1 MMRGVSSPSLP
12 RVRATLTVVLT
23 MIGVVACNRGP
34 SQVRF
39 QDLIAT
45 HALKIDGR
53 QLRAREVFSADE
65 TWVAVTMPLGRPVTA
80 DLDLHNDPV
89 LNLAGCLDCGIDAAA
104 SSEGVL
110 KGVVRAADGTEV
122 AINLNFNAAE
132 GWWRQEVNLALLAGG
147 SASLYLDT
155 EVPEECALYLRE
167 ATLRQKKP
175 ERLPVGEYPT
185 QILLISVDTLR
196 LDAVGAFGG
205 GVDTPVLDRFAGEAE
220 RWERH
225 YAAASWTKP
234 SHASML
240 TGYHPDT
247 HRALLLNQGM
257 DPAIPTLADRF
268 RRADYTTA
276 ALVYDCTWLSP
287 RWGFGKGFDSYRVT
301 RWRAGRQA
309 RAVSEWVLAHR
320 DEPFFFFFH
329 TFEPHSDFRL
339 LPYEAPGLNRTTIA
353 ESFGVSNFGCRKGRC
368 ASQLLNALHRDEVP
382 REPLDTEIL
391 RHTYD
396 AGVRY
401 LDASLGTLF
410 DSLRSSGLW
419 DRMLVVVTSDHG
431 EEFAEHG
438 GFGHHTLY
446 EEIVRV
452 PLLVK
457 WPRGDRA
464 GTINEALSSSVDLA
478 PTLLEVA
485 GLPADDLPG
494 DHLHRRPADAPVFAG
509 TLARAVV
516 RGHDKGIFGGAGPR
530 RVFDLAADPDE
541 ELNLVESDPQ
551 RSRALEMLIRE
562 HRRQALALYRRIG
575 SQREPGE
582 VVLSERERER
592 LRAFG
597 YLQ

>member
-1 MMRGVSSPSLP
+1 MRRVSSPALQTG
-12 RVRATLTVVLT
+12 RATLTVVLALF
-23 MIGVVACNRGP
+23 GVVACDRGP
-34 SQVRF
+34 SQVRYH
-39 QDLIAT
+39 DLIAT
-45 HALKIDGR
+45 HALGIDGR

-65 TWVAVTMPLGRPVTA
+65 TWVAVTMPLDRPVTA
-80 DLDLHNDPV
+80 NLELHNNPV
-89 LNLAGCLDCGIDAAA
+89 LTLAGCLDCGTDAAG

-110 KGVVRAADGTEV
+110 KGAVRAADGTEV
-122 AINLNFNAAE
+122 AIDLDFSVAE
-132 GWWRQEVNLALLAGG
+132 GWWRQEVSLALLGG
-147 SASLYLDT
+147 GVASLNLDA
-155 EVPEECALYLRE
+155 EAPEGCVLYLRE

-175 ERLPVGEYPT
+175 EGLPVGELPT

-196 LDAVGAFGG
+196 SDAVGAFGG
-205 GVDTPVLDRFAGEAE
+205 LVATPHLDRLAAEAE
-220 RWERH
+220 IWTRH

-240 TGYHPDT
+240 TGFYPDT
-247 HRALLLNQGM
+247 HRALQLNQAM
-257 DPAIPTLADRF
+257 DPAIPTLAERF
-268 RRADYTTA
+268 RTAGFTTSA
-276 ALVYDCTWLSP
+276 MVFDCAWLSP

-329 TFEPHSDFRL
+329 TFEPHSDFKL

-353 ESFGVSNFGCRKGRC
+353 ERFGVSGFGCRKGRC
-368 ASQLLNALHRDEVP
+368 ASQLVNALYRDEVP
-382 REPLDTEIL
+382 REPLDAEIL

-419 DRMLVVVTSDHG
+419 DQMLIVVTSDHG

-446 EEIVRV
+446 EEILRV

-457 WPRGDRA
+457 WPRGDQA
-464 GTINEALSSSVDLA
+464 GTINESLSSSVDLA

-485 GLPADDLPG
+485 GLPADGLPG
-494 DHLHRRPADAPVFAG
+494 DHLHRRPAHALVFAG

-516 RGHDKGIFGGAGPR
+516 RDYDKGIFGGAGPR
-530 RVFDLAADPDE
+530 RIFDLAADPDE

-551 RSRALEMLIRE
+551 LSRVLETLLRE
-562 HRRQALALYRRIG
+562 QRRRALALYRRLG

-582 VVLSERERER
+582 VVLSDRERER
-592 LRAFG
+592 LEAFG